1 MNTKQEIILRYYRQG
16 HSQRKIS
23 RDLNINRKT
32 IKKYLQA
39 YEKERN
45 KEPPKEGELR
55 GVNNSITQAPKY
67 DSSNRKKRR
76 LTKEIAEQIAT
87 YLKNNQE
94 KRKNGKRKQVL
105 KKIDIWE
112 ALKGQGYQI
121 GYTTVCNYIR
131 NQQGGA
137 ESFIRQQY
145 EPCGVCEFDWGEVKL
160 KIDGIDRVYQLA
172 VFTLA
177 WSNYRFA
184 FLFARQDT
192 QSFQQSHVIFFEHLG
207 GVPHQLVYDNPDIR
221 DRLCE

>member
-1 MNTKQEIILRYYRQG
+1 MTIMLTMNTKQEIILRYYRQG

-23 RDLNINRKT
+23 RDLNICRKT
-32 IKKYLQA
+32 VKKYLVA
-39 YEKERN
+39 YEQQRN
-45 KEPPKEGELR
+45 KDPPKEGELS
-55 GVNNSITQAPKY
+55 GLNNSITQAPKY
-67 DSSNRKKRR
+67 DSTNRKKRR
-76 LTKEIAEQIAT
+76 LTEEIAEQIT
-87 YLKNNQE
+87 NYLKSNQE
-94 KRKNGKRKQVL
+94 KRKSGKRKQVL

-121 GYTTVCNYIR
+121 GYTRVCNYIR
-131 NQQGGA
+131 SQQDVA

-172 VFTLA
+172 VFTLG

-192 QSFQQSHVIFFEHLG
+192 QSFQQSHVILFEHL
-207 GVPHQLVYDNPDIR
+207 VVSQ
-221 DRLCE
+221 C